1 MNKSDD
7 LMLMAQQSMCYD
19 IVKNFLKTD
28 LAIEGRITG
37 VNIWVQDGY
46 VNAEWKFG
54 DRAKGDINN
63 DI

>member
-19 IVKNFLKTD
+19 ILKQFLKSD

-46 VNAEWKFG
+46 VNAEWHFG
-54 DRAKGDINN
+54 ERTKGDIK
-63 DI
+63 DEL

>member
-46 VNAEWKFG
+46 VNAEWHFG
-54 DRAKGDINN
+54 ERTKGDIK
-63 DI
+63 DEL